1 MRGKGYAVLI
11 TIVLATA
18 FCTVGCGKMVKPDR
32 GNGYSTQYALSAV
45 EYTVFLSEQT
55 AVVEN
60 VLVTRLSMANSVA
73 DGTYEASKEIENTEE
88 ALSKIESVKTEVLT
102 TMPAQGYETDR
113 QTMLDQIEDVRL
125 VLENYKSSLSS
136 ESKQDLKSCAE
147 EMKAC
152 YVALSGEANVLYE

>member
-1 MRGKGYAVLI
+1 
-11 TIVLATA
+11 
-18 FCTVGCGKMVKPDR
+18 
-32 GNGYSTQYALSAV
+32 
-45 EYTVFLSEQT
+45 
-55 AVVEN
+55 
-60 VLVTRLSMANSVA
+60 MANSVA